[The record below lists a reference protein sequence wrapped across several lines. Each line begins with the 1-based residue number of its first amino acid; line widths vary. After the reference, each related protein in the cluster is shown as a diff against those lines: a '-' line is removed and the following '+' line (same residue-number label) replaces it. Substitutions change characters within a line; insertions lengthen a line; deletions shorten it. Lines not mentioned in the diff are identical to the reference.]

1 MTLWL
6 ACSSPTYSFSSARIS
21 FDICVPLIL
30 VAAGLGGAVLTLRP
44 QQSERG
50 AQWQEEAELGRK
62 GREEK
67 GREQSWMN
75 RREGRYVVILPPDSS
90 ASGQLGERQLERAK
104 SKKAELEGGAEERTS
119 CRWRA

>member
-1 MTLWL
+1 M
-6 ACSSPTYSFSSARIS
+6 ARLQLS
-21 FDICVPLIL
+21 DILLQLGPDIL
-30 VAAGLGGAVLTLRP
+30 RYLRAADLGCGGPRRRRADAAPR

-104 SKKAELEGGAEERTS
+104 SKKAELEEGGAEERTS